1 MITLKNIL
9 SPCALRHSSITHM
22 HSRREKL
29 VRLSRLE
36 LRILEV
42 LWSRG
47 AVAIREIQES
57 MAGAPAYTTVQTT
70 VYRLE
75 AKGAVRR
82 TRKIGNAHIFEAVV
96 TRAAAQR
103 RLIDDFLGVLGG
115 RTQPIMAHFI
125 ESGRMTLADL
135 HEAEAEL
142 RKHQQRGNKEPKP

>member
-1 MITLKNIL
+1 
-9 SPCALRHSSITHM
+9 M